1 VANVRPL
8 HAEHQIGAL
17 QVALEELSAQL
28 VWERYASLRQHG
40 GHLGRSLI
48 TTF

>member
-17 QVALEELSAQL
+17 QVALEELPAQL
-28 VWERYASLRQHG
+28 VWKRDASLRQYRG
-40 GHLGRSLI
+40 RLGRSLI
-48 TTF
+48 ATF